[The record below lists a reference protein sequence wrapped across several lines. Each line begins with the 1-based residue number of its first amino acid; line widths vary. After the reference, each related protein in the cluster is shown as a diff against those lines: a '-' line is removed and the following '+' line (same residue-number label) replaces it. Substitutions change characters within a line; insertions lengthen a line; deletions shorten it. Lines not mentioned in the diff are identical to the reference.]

1 MKRFLASAVLA
12 SLLVV
17 AGCGGEP
24 RGKLSGTVT
33 FDNKPLSGG
42 TVIFMTEDNSK
53 TEHVPI
59 QSDGKYSSDNI
70 PLGKLRVAVLPP
82 AGGPVMPSGAKVTG
96 APADHPQAKL
106 YSQANAGPSV
116 NIPEAMRDPATSNIT
131 VEVTGGEQPPFPID
145 LKGS

>member
-1 MKRFLASAVLA
+1 MRCYLAFAVLT
-12 SLLVV
+12 SLFFV

-33 FDNKPLSGG
+33 FDNKPLPGG
-42 TVIFMTEDNSK
+42 TVIFMTDDNSK

-82 AGGPVMPSGAKVTG
+82 ASGPVMPAGAKVTG

-106 YSQANAGPSV
+106 YSQANSAPPV
-116 NIPEAMRDPATSNIT
+116 NIPEALRDPATSNIT
-131 VEVTGGEQPPFPID
+131 VEVTGGEQPSFDIP
-145 LKGS
+145 LKGA